1 MGHDG
6 RVRINVPARN
16 AGELS
21 RIIITTVRKNTV
33 EVVSQEQKLI
43 VIVRPGVNQFAE
55 WWIGGEG
62 NGMALLVDSP
72 QTA

>member
-1 MGHDG
+1 METAQPWLEIFMGHDG

-33 EVVSQEQKLI
+33 EVVLQEQKTDCDRASWL
-43 VIVRPGVNQFAE
+43 
-55 WWIGGEG
+55 
-62 NGMALLVDSP
+62 
-72 QTA
+72 